1 MSDDVL
7 AEAEAFLTEQS
18 RKLLEGC
25 QLAAHDGTR
34 LYTPDGEGHYH
45 ALWTRDF
52 AYMAEYAGDLIPPK
66 DVVAGFEYLLKGVR
80 DDGAAPDRVTVEGK
94 AIYTAGPED
103 HPLGQEN
110 LDNPMFLV
118 LLADQCRKRAPQLAK
133 WDAWKST
140 LRRTLDWVPRSES
153 GLVWNDPK
161 KPHSPYG
168 FTDTIA
174 KTGELCMESLLYWR
188 ACRVMDEEAYLDR
201 AKRIEKSITKLFD
214 EKRGAL
220 LAATV
225 DCRQI
230 DVWANAFALSIGF
243 PLGERRNLILSF
255 LHDHLN
261 DYIWRG
267 QVRHLL
273 KGEYWQR
280 YLYEFPREQY
290 QNGAYWA
297 TASGWILDAIAEK
310 DRDRALQLVS
320 DLINDFKANGICE
333 CVNANYHQL
342 RNYVVSATNP
352 LDSVRRLR
360 REK

>member
-1 MSDDVL
+1 
-7 AEAEAFLTEQS
+7 
-18 RKLLEGC
+18 
-25 QLAAHDGTR
+25 
-34 LYTPDGEGHYH
+34 
-45 ALWTRDF
+45 
-52 AYMAEYAGDLIPPK
+52 
-66 DVVAGFEYLLKGVR
+66 
-80 DDGAAPDRVTVEGK
+80 
-94 AIYTAGPED
+94 
-103 HPLGQEN
+103 
-110 LDNPMFLV
+110 
-118 LLADQCRKRAPQLAK
+118 
-133 WDAWKST
+133 
-140 LRRTLDWVPRSES
+140 
-153 GLVWNDPK
+153 
-161 KPHSPYG
+161 
-168 FTDTIA
+168 
-174 KTGELCMESLLYWR
+174 
-188 ACRVMDEEAYLDR
+188 MDEEPYLER
-201 AKRIEKSITKLFD
+201 AKQIEKSIATLFD